1 MEIDS
6 IRLRSKFNPR
16 LVKIHSSFLTGHQ
29 VLSRVQA
36 SRRPIT
42 QPTLSGVAN
51 VAEIE
56 TRHRKNPSWLTRL
69 DSPADYHNCLF
80 YGCRRG
86 KEEEKKEKRKSAALD
101 LSTERSTKAALST
114 VNVEKV
120 TRVRSRIDV
129 YAVKR
134 RKIEQQSS
142 LGGCNLTIQRPI
154 PRRIFFASL
163 ESLTPYF
170 SEDIIFREFTRPR
183 TNNIFKR

>member
-1 MEIDS
+1 MEMDS
-6 IRLRSKFNPR
+6 IRLKSKFNPR

-86 KEEEKKEKRKSAALD
+86 KEEEKKKKKENRRRSISPRNDQQKRL
-101 LSTERSTKAALST
+101 
-114 VNVEKV
+114 
-120 TRVRSRIDV
+120 
-129 YAVKR
+129 YR
-134 RKIEQQSS
+134 R
-142 LGGCNLTIQRPI
+142 
-154 PRRIFFASL
+154 
-163 ESLTPYF
+163 
-170 SEDIIFREFTRPR
+170 
-183 TNNIFKR
+183 

>member
-1 MEIDS
+1 MEMDS
-6 IRLRSKFNPR
+6 IRLKSKFNPR

-86 KEEEKKEKRKSAALD
+86 KEEEKKRKKKIGGARSLHGTINKSGFIDGERRKSYEGPESYRRLRGEKKKNRA
-101 LSTERSTKAALST
+101 T
-114 VNVEKV
+114 VV
-120 TRVRSRIDV
+120 SRGMQFNDPTSNS
-129 YAVKR
+129 AT
-134 RKIEQQSS
+134 
-142 LGGCNLTIQRPI
+142 NLL
-154 PRRIFFASL
+154 RIFGIVNSL
-163 ESLTPYF
+163 FFGRYYF
-170 SEDIIFREFTRPR
+170 
-183 TNNIFKR
+183 